1 MTCPS
6 SSAEA
11 TFTRRSQNSARRS
24 SCSAW
29 SRETSRSSMTSQ
41 SYGEPTTFQPFSVS
55 RSRSRAI
62 SVRRWGVSATYSR
75 SQPEYVRLPRSARSS
90 SSRTVPKTWMRMYV
104 CVAPTRPSLAALL
117 HEAVA
122 AVGVLRDHD
131 ERVLLETRLAF
142 QGRADEVVV
151 LVLGR
156 HADAPLGDDLGVEA
170 PRADAQGDA
179 LTGIR
184 EELPGVLRDQ
194 DARFANVFG
203 AEAVAIGGSG
213 NAHCCVHFLMKVR
226 PLLDASPART
236 LDDCAR
242 GGSRYRGRQGSARCA
257 RWESPHPPRAGPPRS
272 AARSRGSRSPRPR
285 ASRRG
290 SPRPARVAAAPSCRG
305 AGV

>member
-62 SVRRWGVSATYSR
+62 SVRRWDVSATYSR

-104 CVAPTRPSLAALL
+104 VVAPTRPSLAALL
-117 HEAVA
+117 HEAIA

-131 ERVLLETRLAF
+131 ERVLLETRLTF

-170 PRADAQGDA
+170 SRADAQGDA
-179 LTGIR
+179 LTRIR
-184 EELPGVLRDQ
+184 EELPGILRDQ
-194 DARFANVFG
+194 DARFANFLG
-203 AEAVAIGGSG
+203 AEGGAIGGSG
-213 NAHCCVHFLMKVR
+213 KAHCCVHFLMKVL
-226 PLLDASPART
+226 PLLDAWPART
-236 LDDCAR
+236 RDDSATRR
-242 GGSRYRGRQGSARCA
+242 G
-257 RWESPHPPRAGPPRS
+257 S
-272 AARSRGSRSPRPR
+272 AARH
-285 ASRRG
+285 
-290 SPRPARVAAAPSCRG
+290 PA
-305 AGV
+305 AGP